1 MPMAAEES
9 LTRGGPPRSVIAFV
23 AAEVAACERAAGIAV
38 RDDFAVYELSGRP
51 VSLRAAVRRLVGRR
65 PTVFGGGRFDL
76 GWCRLVSAS
85 RALLVATPAC
95 RDAAARRLAA
105 VALDA
110 PDITVADASR
120 RHRVI
125 ALAGPRAAS
134 LSDSL
139 TAAGGPRPAAV
150 LRDAGRLE
158 LVVAAASDA
167 GELHRELLSYGRPY
181 GALSVSAEAVDLLCA
196 AHAVLG
202 CQRGTPSHPLP
213 RSTA

>member
-9 LTRGGPPRSVIAFV
+9 LTRGGPPRSVIAFA
-23 AAEVAACERAAGIAV
+23 AAEVAACERAAGITV

-51 VSLRAAVRRLVGRR
+51 VALRAAVRRLVGRR

-76 GWCRLVSAS
+76 GWCRLASAS
-85 RALLVATPAC
+85 RALLVAPPAC

-134 LSDSL
+134 LLDSL
-139 TAAGGPRPAAV
+139 TAADGSRPAAV

-167 GELHRELLSYGRPY
+167 ADLHRELLSFGRPY

-202 CQRGTPSHPLP
+202 CQRSTPSHPLP